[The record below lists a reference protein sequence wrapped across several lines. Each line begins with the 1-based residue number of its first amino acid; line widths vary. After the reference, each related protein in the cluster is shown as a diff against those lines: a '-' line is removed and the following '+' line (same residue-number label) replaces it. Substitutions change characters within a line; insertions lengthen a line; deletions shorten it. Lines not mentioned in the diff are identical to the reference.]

1 VLDSFKLTKN
11 LLLFST
17 VTIVALIVSII
28 THTWLPV
35 FIAVALDIGVT
46 GIMIELNNQ
55 EKCDGDKTNKG

>member
-1 VLDSFKLTKN
+1 MLGSLKLTKN

-17 VTIVALIVSII
+17 VTIVALTVSII
-28 THTWLPV
+28 THTWIPV

-55 EKCDGDKTNKG
+55 EKNNVNKDS

>member
-1 VLDSFKLTKN
+1 VLGSLKLTKN

-17 VTIVALIVSII
+17 VTIVALTVSII
-28 THTWLPV
+28 THTWIPV

-55 EKCDGDKTNKG
+55 EKNNVNKDS